1 MVKSWQVSAH
11 DKNLVNMQD
20 TQSSPSVGG
29 GGAVD
34 EHTEMEREQQEEN
47 LPDSLR
53 HKACDNVGIIIQFLL
68 SKSVYLHLTINSMH
82 FAKLF
87 QMIR

>member
-11 DKNLVNMQD
+11 DKNLVNMRD
-20 TQSSPSVGG
+20 TQSSPRVGG

-47 LPDSLR
+47 LPDS
-53 HKACDNVGIIIQFLL
+53 AQTCDNVGKRIQFLL
-68 SKSVYLHLTINSMH
+68 Y
-82 FAKLF
+82 
-87 QMIR
+87 

>member
-1 MVKSWQVSAH
+1 MVKSRQVSAH
-11 DKNLVNMQD
+11 DKNLVNMRD
-20 TQSSPSVGG
+20 NQSSPRVGG

-53 HKACDNVGIIIQFLL
+53 LKACDNVGKRIQFLL
-68 SKSVYLHLTINSMH
+68 Y
-82 FAKLF
+82 
-87 QMIR
+87 